1 LITPE
6 KTSELLPAL
15 RVRHKTKFGHIHVT
29 VVVDLKKD
37 QELEVFAQVGRAGD
51 QTYSDL
57 EGMCRLASLFL
68 RSGGSLALV
77 TKQLLGIGSN
87 ISLNGESVS
96 VANSLG
102 EALKKY
108 LDFKAKHG
116 LKSLILG
123 EAEIPEEQEQD
134 ENNAGSNSDTER
146 RSTGREA
153 LQENSSGSC
162 QEPDRPEAG

>member
-1 LITPE
+1 VITPE
-6 KTSELLPAL
+6 KTPELLSAI

-29 VVVDLKKD
+29 VVVDFKKD
-37 QELEVFAQVGRAGD
+37 QELEIFAQLGRAGD

-68 RSGGSLALV
+68 RSGGSLNLV
-77 TKQLLGIGSN
+77 AKQLLGIGSN
-87 ISLNGESVS
+87 ISLNGETVS

-123 EAEIPEEQEQD
+123 EVEISQEEPE
-134 ENNAGSNSDTER
+134 
-146 RSTGREA
+146 
-153 LQENSSGSC
+153 
-162 QEPDRPEAG
+162 PE